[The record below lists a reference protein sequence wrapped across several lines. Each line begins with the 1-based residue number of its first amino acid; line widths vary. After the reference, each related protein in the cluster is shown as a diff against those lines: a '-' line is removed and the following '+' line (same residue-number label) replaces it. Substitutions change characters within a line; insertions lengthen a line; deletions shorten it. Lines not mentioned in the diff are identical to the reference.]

1 MPQAQGEHYI
11 TCFLN
16 TCLTTTALQVKC
28 DRGSPCESCV
38 KRDHPE
44 LCSYERPSKRRQLA
58 INSRLAELE
67 RADHADSPSYTPTI
81 SSRDLPASQPGVTW
95 EKMNQDLQTMQETID
110 NLRSGMDNVV
120 TDEKP
125 GVVGNGAK
133 SDDSERE
140 GIHAPSGNLGTM
152 HLGSRSVLAYMM
164 GLGRTK
170 SSQEAAK
177 TLLEENILPKLGLD
191 NETSTYPFVDL
202 WSTDASAW
210 DVSALCRTLP
220 DDAHCR
226 E

>member
-1 MPQAQGEHYI
+1 MPS
-11 TCFLN
+11 
-16 TCLTTTALQVKC
+16 QVKC
-28 DRGSPCESCV
+28 DRGSPCESCI

-67 RADHADSPSYTPTI
+67 RLDRTNSPAYSANTLQ
-81 SSRDLPASQPGVTW
+81 DVPASQPGITVSIPKEQW
-95 EKMNQDLQTMQETID
+95 EKMNQDLLNMQETI
-110 NLRSGMDNVV
+110 NELRSGVDDAVV
-120 TDEKP
+120 DEKP
-125 GVVGNGAK
+125 GAISTATKG
-133 SDDSERE
+133 DDSERE

-152 HLGSRSVLAYMM
+152 HLGSQSVLAYMI

-170 SSQEAAK
+170 SSREAAR
-177 TLLEENILPKLGLD
+177 TLLEEDILPKLGLD